1 MRARAGRGWWWL
13 VACALLAGGCGGDSG
28 PTAAERKAAKQRWV
42 ARADAECEKV
52 NKAIADR
59 GWPADLVDLDR
70 LVARGVADARAGLK
84 RIVSLRIP
92 EGAGPAPGALVEEL
106 RRLDPVLADFSSASE
121 GLEPRPL
128 LRMADRLKPRLSAL
142 EDRARAAGLTECG
155 QNDERFLI
163 PDGVRGPVFAEQLA
177 KVERSLIRRLDKLNR
192 TKVRSPAGAADLYGK
207 LSELTDD
214 LIAGIDRLDP
224 PQWAARQTSKYQSVL
239 TDAKALMDRS
249 QNVFAEHA
257 GTLTPAKVARLQRQW
272 RVMIKRERKARRKML
287 RAVGAAP
294 TTRPPDDGGGGTDP
308 IDPDGEQVS

>member
-1 MRARAGRGWWWL
+1 M
-13 VACALLAGGCGGDSG
+13 
-28 PTAAERKAAKQRWV
+28 
-42 ARADAECEKV
+42 
-52 NKAIADR
+52 
-59 GWPADLVDLDR
+59 
-70 LVARGVADARAGLK
+70 
-84 RIVSLRIP
+84 
-92 EGAGPAPGALVEEL
+92 
-106 RRLDPVLADFSSASE
+106 
-121 GLEPRPL
+121 
-128 LRMADRLKPRLSAL
+128 
-142 EDRARAAGLTECG
+142 
-155 QNDERFLI
+155 
-163 PDGVRGPVFAEQLA
+163 FAEQLA

-249 QNVFAEHA
+249 QTVFAEHA

>member
-42 ARADAECEKV
+42 ARADECEKV

-106 RRLDPVLADFSSASE
+106 RRLDPVLADLSSTSE

-128 LRMADRLKPRLSAL
+128 LRMAERLKPRLSAL

-163 PDGVRGPVFAEQLA
+163 PDGSADRCSP
-177 KVERSLIRRLDKLNR
+177 SSSRRW
-192 TKVRSPAGAADLYGK
+192 S
-207 LSELTDD
+207 
-214 LIAGIDRLDP
+214 
-224 PQWAARQTSKYQSVL
+224 
-239 TDAKALMDRS
+239 
-249 QNVFAEHA
+249 
-257 GTLTPAKVARLQRQW
+257 
-272 RVMIKRERKARRKML
+272 
-287 RAVGAAP
+287 AP
-294 TTRPPDDGGGGTDP
+294 
-308 IDPDGEQVS
+308 